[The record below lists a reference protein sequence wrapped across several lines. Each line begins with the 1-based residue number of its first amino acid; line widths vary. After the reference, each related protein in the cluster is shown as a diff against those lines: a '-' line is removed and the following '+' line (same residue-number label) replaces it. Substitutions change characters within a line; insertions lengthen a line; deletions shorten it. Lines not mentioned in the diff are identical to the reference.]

1 MLPTYSNTINPNT
14 EFGYTS
20 SNIGFGQT
28 NSAFSNFNTGF
39 GQTNSAFSN
48 ITTGFGQTNNA
59 FSNPNTGFGQTNS
72 AFSNSNIGFGYTS
85 SNTGFGQTN
94 SAFTNITT
102 GFGYTSSNIG
112 FGQSSFKQVLKKKL
126 IDRDLDEEFEKFDE
140 NYKNLKFYMKKFK
153 KITSTLEDINQI
165 IDSEEIDDKNKLKD
179 IKEKF
184 NIIRET
190 YGMTECSEN
199 LLKIYNGLQLLHGN
213 FPNIPKTNE
222 ENLSEL
228 VNDHNGNIKYNY
240 MSDGNLFR
248 NGISFGMDN
257 KSEYYI
263 RSLFDIDEEGN
274 LKDKEK
280 FKQTI
285 KNEKYDTLC
294 INSNLKKPISG
305 ISKNIK
311 KIIFNAI
318 VTTPIKNIKDTV
330 EEISYGGFYSHDQ
343 LEDQISIGT
352 KTTKENDKIIIL
364 PDTLKILRINLI
376 LNEKS
381 FKIYDLPINLE
392 KLYLDTQNYFDIPKL
407 PTNLKRLI
415 FTHESQIKQELI
427 LPDGIEYIELPE
439 IYEYSIKKFP
449 KSLKYLKLSNT
460 SKYEDIPNSVTHL
473 KLAKDSKVT
482 QESDKIPKNLKVLN
496 ISKNYNLD
504 TLKFETLSDSIED
517 LILNIHFENTYKY
530 IEGGAI
536 ITIEQDLEIKKF
548 PKNLKRLYAPLKFM
562 KYIYDLKNLSK
573 RYNFRIIILNNSE
586 FEIFYHQEIEI

>member
-199 LLKIYNGLQLLHGN
+199 LLKIYNGLQTLHGN
-213 FPNIPKTNE
+213 FPDIPKTNE

-392 KLYLDTQNYFDIPKL
+392 KLYLNTQNYFDIPKL

-517 LILNIHFENTYKY
+517 LILNINFENTYKY
-530 IEGGAI
+530 IEWGAI
-536 ITIEQDLEIKKF
+536 ITTEPELEIKKF
-548 PKNLKRLYAPLKFM
+548 PNNLKRLYAPKKFM